1 MAQDGN
7 LPFERG
13 DTFKGGF
20 TASTAVP
27 HVALQIAGNAYQTND
42 DAEDGHDTGQVIE
55 LMPVVN
61 RATATLTLTRTGVR
75 ISTLNSH
82 TVGDSVNGVGAAA
95 HGTRSAWLPDDRYA
109 SGKTVAVGD
118 VFYVAKRGIM
128 RARMSTR
135 GGNIAVNDQLCWTT
149 GAKLRAVRTFSNP
162 AVVAIAMQAATT
174 ELVQKV
180 VKVVQQA

>member
-7 LPFERG
+7 LPFDRG
-13 DTFKGGF
+13 ATFKDGF
-20 TASTAVP
+20 TASAAVP
-27 HVALQIAGNAYQTND
+27 HVALQIAGNAYQTID
-42 DAEDGHDTGQVIE
+42 DSEDGHGTGQVIE

-61 RATATLTLTRTGVR
+61 RAGASITLTRTGVR

-95 HGTRSAWLPDDRYA
+95 HGTFSAWLPDDRYA
-109 SGKTVAVGD
+109 SGTVITDGD
-118 VFYVAKRGIM
+118 VFHVVKRGPAL
-128 RARMSTR
+128 ARLSTR

-162 AVVAIAMQAATT
+162 AVVARAMQAATT
-174 ELVQKV
+174 ELVQKM
-180 VKVVQQA
+180 VQVIQQ

>member
-7 LPFERG
+7 LPFDRG
-13 DTFKGGF
+13 TTFKDGF

-42 DAEDGHDTGQVIE
+42 DSEDGHDTGQVIE

-61 RATATLTLTRTGVR
+61 RSGGALTLTRTGVR
-75 ISTLNSH
+75 ISTLNTH
-82 TVGDSVNGVGAAA
+82 TIGNSVNGVGAAG
-95 HGTRSAWLPDDRYA
+95 HGTRSAWLPDDRYT
-109 SGKTVAVGD
+109 SGQSIGQGD
-118 VFYVAKRGIM
+118 VFYVTKRGLSK
-128 RARMSTR
+128 ARLSTR
-135 GGNIAVNDQLCWTT
+135 GGNISVNDQLCWTT

-162 AVVAIAMQAATT
+162 AVVAIALQAATT
-174 ELVQKV
+174 ELVQKL